1 MIKRL
6 LILTFAA
13 QLGAVAPDAQ
23 SMGCVQISTVT
34 VEMETCQV
42 RECVQRGANGN
53 CSQWEC
59 TSTLK
64 KKYVDPSGT
73 GCTRQVNCGD
83 NMIFVLGQVE
93 EPEIESFD
101 ICDWRACMQAD
112 SKTGEC
118 YEYAC
123 LSRRTFTTERVN
135 YLKSYCIRD
144 PYAPVIPS
152 KTTRQRSANK
162 QKTQFQSVNVKQPAE
177 TLRIGRPIQNNYDE
191 L

>member
-6 LILTFAA
+6 LTLMFAT
-13 QLGAVAPDAQ
+13 QLGAAVQDAQ
-23 SMGCVQISTVT
+23 SMGCVQVSTVT

-64 KKYVDPSGT
+64 KKYVDPAGT
-73 GCTRQVNCGD
+73 GCTRQVNCGE
-83 NMIFVLGQVE
+83 NMIFILGQAE
-93 EPEIESFD
+93 EPETESFD
-101 ICDWRACMQAD
+101 ICDWRACMEAD

-118 YEYAC
+118 YEYDC

-135 YLKSYCIRD
+135 YSKSYCIRD
-144 PYAPVIPS
+144 PYAPQIPS
-152 KTTRQRSANK
+152 KNVKQRSTNK
-162 QKTQFQSVNVKQPAE
+162 QKDQLQSANVKQPAE
-177 TLRIGRPIQNNYDE
+177 TLRGVRPIQKNYNE